1 MSGSSEATDGKAMML
16 ARAVLIL
23 AAVVFVLIGLGFLIA
38 PVSWASVVEIALPTA
53 TARTDLRATYGGF
66 DLAVGLFFAL
76 CARRLEWIRP
86 GLAALGLA
94 AAGFGGGRLLGITV
108 EGSAG
113 PLMGI
118 FAVIELT
125 TAGLAFVLLRR
136 LRSIR

>member
-1 MSGSSEATDGKAMML
+1 MML
-16 ARAVLIL
+16 ARAALIL
-23 AAVVFVLIGLGFLIA
+23 AAVVFVLIGVGFLIA

-66 DLAVGLFFAL
+66 DLGVGLFFGL
-76 CARRLEWIRP
+76 CALRLEWIRP

-94 AAGFGGGRLLGITV
+94 AAGFGGGRLLGIV
-108 EGSAG
+108 IEGSAS

-118 FAVIELT
+118 FVMLELT

-136 LRSIR
+136 LRSIP